1 MSVGE
6 LRQLARAEAEAE
18 EAGKHIAVPVAGGLS
33 LSKGLKQKV
42 PGDSSR

>member
-18 EAGKHIAVPVAGGLS
+18 ESGKHIGVTPQNGTS
-33 LSKGLKQKV
+33 
-42 PGDSSR
+42 PSSRAAKAKPLEEKP